1 MGLFASGPRGDATVV
16 AILAGYASLV
26 LATLWDRPYAAAL
39 LLLVPPIIL
48 SSRVGDPRRAAV
60 MAIAGAVAG
69 PLTEMA
75 CVYGGLWTY
84 ANTGGLPLVPP
95 WNFPGWA
102 SFPLAVFLLARALP
116 GTESPGRSPRVLLLA
131 LAGIGAEIA
140 VFVSLGGETP
150 LALAAGAV
158 LAAAVIFA
166 FPGRATLA
174 MMGAGALLG
183 PLIESL
189 PIYAGAWWYSAPA
202 DLFGMPAYMILAYA
216 VFGGL
221 LGNASIAAGEI
232 FGRSDGRIVRPAAS
246 FR

>member
-39 LLLVPPIIL
+39 LLLLPPIIL
-48 SSRVGDPRRAAV
+48 SWRVGDPRRAAM
-60 MAIAGAVAG
+60 MAFSGAVAG

-75 CVYGGLWTY
+75 CILGGLWTY

-116 GTESPGRSPRVLLLA
+116 GTKSARASPRVLLLA
-131 LAGIGAEIA
+131 LAGIVLEIA
-140 VFVSLGGETP
+140 VFVSLGGEPP

-158 LAAAVIFA
+158 LAAVVIFA

-189 PIYAGAWWYSAPA
+189 PIYAGAWWYSAPS

-221 LGNASIAAGEI
+221 LGNASMAAGEI
-232 FGRSDGRIVRPAAS
+232 FGRSDGRIARPAAS
-246 FR
+246 LR